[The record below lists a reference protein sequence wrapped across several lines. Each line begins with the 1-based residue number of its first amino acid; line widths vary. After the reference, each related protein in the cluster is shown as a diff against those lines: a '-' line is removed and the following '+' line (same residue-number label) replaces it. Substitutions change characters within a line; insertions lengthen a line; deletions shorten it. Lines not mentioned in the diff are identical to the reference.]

1 MKNLEDVS
9 SANLCE
15 EVIRS
20 TTSHNT
26 YLTILVQYGGIGLAL
41 LLVPWLTIG
50 WRAVGDAFRHPEM
63 RWFVSGSLGTIA
75 IYVFTANANDFRFFS
90 FIPALPWLFLGLLR
104 RHQLEH
110 RDSRFESR

>member
-9 SANLCE
+9 SDNLSADA
-15 EVIRS
+15 IRA

-26 YLTILVQYGGIGLAL
+26 YLTILVEYGGIGLAL

-50 WRAVGDAFRHPEM
+50 WRALVDASKHPDV
-63 RWFVSGSLGTIA
+63 RWFVSGALGA
-75 IYVFTANANDFRFFS
+75 LAVYFFTANANDFRFFS

-104 RHQLEH
+104 RRQLMYQE
-110 RDSRFESR
+110 